1 MSQYGQDPLPVTPV
15 EYSPKYTVAELKAD
29 PNVLQWTKKWTAT
42 NFYRH
47 KKKPRLPADLAEK
60 FASAKHDRPY
70 VLYRG
75 IHEYV
80 RNEIYWDPLPS
91 SWSTDINVARRFG
104 SDGMVMK
111 LELPAKFV
119 LIDLEL
125 LRLYV
130 GGEREVV
137 IMPGLYRIE
146 LPDIDANTQV
156 PTIREMMENGDETIA
171 SRWRLP
177 NLLKFCQLKEIRK
190 VHGNNKKALIAH
202 IKRWLT
208 SHIVPADE

>member
-1 MSQYGQDPLPVTPV
+1 
-15 EYSPKYTVAELKAD
+15 
-29 PNVLQWTKKWTAT
+29 
-42 NFYRH
+42 
-47 KKKPRLPADLAEK
+47 
-60 FASAKHDRPY
+60 
-70 VLYRG
+70 
-75 IHEYV
+75 
-80 RNEIYWDPLPS
+80 
-91 SWSTDINVARRFG
+91 
-104 SDGMVMK
+104 MK